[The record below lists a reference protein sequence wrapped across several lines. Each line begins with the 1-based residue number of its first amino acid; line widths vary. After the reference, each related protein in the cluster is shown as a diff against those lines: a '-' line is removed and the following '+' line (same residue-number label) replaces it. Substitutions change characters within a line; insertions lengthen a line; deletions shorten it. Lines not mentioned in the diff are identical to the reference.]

1 MVRPT
6 SERPDHSRRVRVT
19 VGYPPT
25 DEDEED
31 KVRAITYVL
40 GAAGLFIMIAGVAAY
55 RRGVSDGW
63 QVFGIVGGTVG
74 ADLVV
79 IAAALALR

>member
-1 MVRPT
+1 
-6 SERPDHSRRVRVT
+6 VT
-19 VGYPPT
+19 
-25 DEDEED
+25 
-31 KVRAITYVL
+31 AIAYLL
-40 GAAGLFIMIAGVAAY
+40 GAVGLAALIAGVAAY
-55 RRGVSDGW
+55 RRAASDGW